1 MIFLALAVMLALLDW
16 YALRKGNTR
25 LGYFTKPG
33 VILALLAWLLV
44 YAKPFSSLPE
54 TQGIK
59 IQWFVWALLF
69 SLVGDVLLMLPREQ
83 FMGGLAAFSLAHI
96 AYIQGFAQPVF
107 PERFA
112 VPGMIISLMVMA
124 VSLRVYLPIARAI
137 RAAGKNEMKIPA
149 AIYTLLITAMLIAAI
164 STLMKNWTLSASY
177 LAIAGGLLFYIS
189 DIFLAWNRFVS
200 ALPNADLSVRV
211 LYHLAQICI
220 VTAAAL
226 QHLQII

>member
-1 MIFLALAVMLALLDW
+1 MIFLALALTLAPLDW

-44 YAKPFSSLPE
+44 YAQPFSSVP
-54 TQGIK
+54 GPGWIH

-83 FMGGLAAFSLAHI
+83 FMGALAAFSIAHI
-96 AYIQGFAQPVF
+96 ALIQGFAQPVF
-107 PERFA
+107 PERYA
-112 VPGMIISLMVMA
+112 LPGVIISLMVIA

-149 AIYTLLITAMLIAAI
+149 AVYALLITAMLIAAV
-164 STLMKNWTLSASY
+164 STLVKGWGFASSY
-177 LAIAGGLLFYIS
+177 LAVGGGLLFYIS
-189 DIFLAWNRFVS
+189 DIFLAWDRFV
-200 ALPNADLSVRV
+200 APLPNADLKVRV

-220 VTAAAL
+220 VTGAAL
-226 QHLQII
+226 HHLGIA